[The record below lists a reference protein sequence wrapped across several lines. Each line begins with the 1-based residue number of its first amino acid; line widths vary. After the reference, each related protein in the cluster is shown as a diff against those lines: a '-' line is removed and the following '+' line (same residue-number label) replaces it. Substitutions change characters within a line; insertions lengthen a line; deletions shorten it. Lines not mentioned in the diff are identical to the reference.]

1 MTTQIVSIEG
11 NIGSGKSTLLEFL
24 RNEFNNNPKII
35 FLKEPV
41 EEWSTIIDENNVTI
55 LQKFYNDQDK
65 YSFPFQM
72 MAYISRLA
80 LLKETI
86 QNNPGSIIVTERS
99 LYTDR
104 LVFAKMLFD
113 SGKIELIN
121 YRIYLKWFDTFASDF
136 PVDKVIYVKTD
147 PDICHQR
154 ILKRSRTGEDS
165 IPLTYLT
172 NCHEYHNNMLINTNN
187 DFVCENKLLLDGN
200 IDIYENQEKLQDW
213 IKKITDFIL

>member
-11 NIGSGKSTLLEFL
+11 NIGSGKTTLLEILQGVFKDK
-24 RNEFNNNPKII
+24 NII

-41 EEWSTIIDENNVTI
+41 DEWSNITDVDGVTI
-55 LQKFYNDQDK
+55 LQHFYNNQEK
-65 YSFPFQM
+65 YSFSFQM

-80 LLKETI
+80 ILKEAI
-86 QNNPGSIIVTERS
+86 QQNPGSIIVTERS

-104 LVFAKMLFD
+104 LVFAKMLYD

-121 YRIYLKWFDTFASDF
+121 YRIYLKWFDTFSQDF
-136 PVDKVIYVKTD
+136 PIDKVIYVKAD
-147 PDICHQR
+147 PEICHTR

-172 NCHEYHNNMLINTNN
+172 NCHDYHNNMLITENT
-187 DFVCENKLLLDGN
+187 DFVCKNQLILDGN
-200 IDIYENQEKLQDW
+200 VNIYDKGELEKW
-213 IKKITDFIL
+213 ISQIEDFIL

>member
-24 RNEFNNNPKII
+24 RNKFNENPKVI

-41 EEWSTIIDENNVTI
+41 DEWSTITDANNVTI
-55 LQKFYNDQDK
+55 LQKFYENQDK
-65 YSFPFQM
+65 YSFSFQM

-80 LLKETI
+80 ILKETVE
-86 QNNPGSIIVTERS
+86 NNQGSIIVTERS

-113 SGKIELIN
+113 SEKIELIN
-121 YRIYLKWFDTFASDF
+121 YRIYLKWFDTFSKDF

-147 PDICHQR
+147 PDICHKR
-154 ILKRSRTGEDS
+154 IMKRSRTGEDN
-165 IPLTYLT
+165 IPLNYLT
-172 NCHEYHNNMLINTNN
+172 SCHDYHNKMLMNNNT
-187 DFVCENKLLLDGN
+187 DFLCEKKLLLNGN
-200 IDIYENQEKLQDW
+200 VDIYENEEKLQEW
-213 IKKITDFIL
+213 IKQIEDFII

>member
-24 RNEFNNNPKII
+24 RNKFNENPKVI

-41 EEWSTIIDENNVTI
+41 DEWSTITDANNVTI
-55 LQKFYNDQDK
+55 LQKFYENQDK
-65 YSFPFQM
+65 YSFSFQM

-80 LLKETI
+80 ILKETVE
-86 QNNPGSIIVTERS
+86 NNQGSIIVTERS

-113 SGKIELIN
+113 SEKIELIN
-121 YRIYLKWFDTFASDF
+121 YRIYLKWFDTFSKDF

-147 PDICHQR
+147 PDICHKR
-154 ILKRSRTGEDS
+154 IMKRSRTGEDN

-172 NCHEYHNNMLINTNN
+172 SCDDYHNKILMNNNT
-187 DFVCENKLLLDGN
+187 DFLCEKKLLLNGN
-200 IDIYENQEKLQDW
+200 VDIYENEEKLQEW
-213 IKKITDFIL
+213 IKQIEDFII

>member
-24 RNEFNNNPKII
+24 RNKFNENPKVI

-41 EEWSTIIDENNVTI
+41 DEWSTITDANNVTI
-55 LQKFYNDQDK
+55 LQKFYENQDK
-65 YSFPFQM
+65 YSFSFQM

-80 LLKETI
+80 ILKETVE
-86 QNNPGSIIVTERS
+86 NNQGSIIVTERS

-113 SGKIELIN
+113 SEKIELIN
-121 YRIYLKWFDTFASDF
+121 YRIYLKWFDTFSKDF

-147 PDICHQR
+147 PDICHKR
-154 ILKRSRTGEDS
+154 IMKRSRTGEDN

-172 NCHEYHNNMLINTNN
+172 SCHDYHNKMLMNNNT
-187 DFVCENKLLLDGN
+187 DFLCEKKLLLNGN
-200 IDIYENQEKLQDW
+200 VDIYENEEKLQEW
-213 IKKITDFIL
+213 IKQIEDFII

>member
-11 NIGSGKSTLLEFL
+11 NIGSGKTTLLEILQGVFKDK
-24 RNEFNNNPKII
+24 NII

-41 EEWSTIIDENNVTI
+41 DEWSNITDVDGVTI
-55 LQKFYNDQDK
+55 LQHFYNNQEK
-65 YSFPFQM
+65 YSFSFQM

-80 LLKETI
+80 ILKEAI
-86 QNNPGSIIVTERS
+86 QQNPGSIIVTERS

-104 LVFAKMLFD
+104 LVFAKMLYD

-121 YRIYLKWFDTFASDF
+121 YRIYLKWFDTFSQDF
-136 PVDKVIYVKTD
+136 PIDKVIYVKAD
-147 PDICHQR
+147 PEICHTR

-172 NCHEYHNNMLINTNN
+172 NCHDYHNNMLITENT
-187 DFVCENKLLLDGN
+187 DFVCKNQLILDGN
-200 IDIYENQEKLQDW
+200 VNIYDKGELEKWISQIEN
-213 IKKITDFIL
+213 FIL